1 MRIWT
6 VIAVIMLSILL
17 GACSRNSDAERE
29 RTQRDKTAS
38 EEVGKAAYW
47 ASKRAE
53 KALKSA
59 ARQVGKAAQQAHQGW
74 TEAERAD
81 RAKRDRERKDER

>member
-6 VIAVIMLSILL
+6 VIAVIVLATWL

-29 RTQRDKTAS
+29 RRQQDQTAG
-38 EEVGKAAYW
+38 EKVGKAAYW

-59 ARQVGKAAQQAHQGW
+59 ARDVGKAAQQAHQGW

-81 RAKRDRERKDER
+81 RAKRDQERKNQR

>member
-1 MRIWT
+1 MRIST
-6 VIAVIMLSILL
+6 VIPVITLAILL

-38 EEVGKAAYW
+38 EEGGKAAYW
-47 ASKRAE
+47 ASKRLE

-59 ARQVGKAAQQAHQGW
+59 ARRLGKAAQQAHQGW

>member
-6 VIAVIMLSILL
+6 AIGVIVLAIWL

-29 RTQRDKTAS
+29 RRQQDQTAG
-38 EEVGKAAYW
+38 EKAGKAAYW

-59 ARQVGKAAQQAHQGW
+59 AREVGKAAEQAHQGW
-74 TEAERAD
+74 SEAERED
-81 RAKRDRERKDER
+81 RVKRDRERKDQR

>member
-6 VIAVIMLSILL
+6 FVAVIVLAIWL

-29 RTQRDKTAS
+29 RRQRDQTAG
-38 EEVGKAAYW
+38 EKVGKAAYW

-53 KALKSA
+53 KALKGA
-59 ARQVGKAAQQAHQGW
+59 ARDVGKAAQQAHQGW
-74 TEAERAD
+74 TEAERED
-81 RAKRDRERKDER
+81 RAKHGQERKDQK

>member
-6 VIAVIMLSILL
+6 VMPVIVLATLL

-29 RTQRDKTAS
+29 RRQRDQTAS
-38 EEVGKAAYW
+38 EKVGKAAYW

-59 ARQVGKAAQQAHQGW
+59 ARDLGKAAQQAHQGW

-81 RAKRDRERKDER
+81 RAKRDQERKDQR

>member
-6 VIAVIMLSILL
+6 VVTAILFATWL

-29 RTQRDKTAS
+29 RRQRDQTAG
-38 EEVGKAAYW
+38 EKVGKAAYW

-59 ARQVGKAAQQAHQGW
+59 ARDVGLAAQQAHQGW
-74 TEAERAD
+74 TEAERED
-81 RAKRDRERKDER
+81 RVKRDQERKDQK